1 MTMKHLFAVAAAAFS
16 LSVGAVSAQIAPIQP
31 AEFPPASYKGK
42 QYVDSKGCVF
52 IRAGIDGNISWIPQV
67 TRARKIVCGAQP
79 TFARAPA
86 PAPKPAAAPPVELTV
101 APPVAEP
108 VVVAAAPP
116 RPKPQ
121 PIPRR
126 AAPKPKPVPKPAP
139 VVRRPAP
146 APAPAEVLQVG
157 GAVDHGYGAGITR
170 HDEMLL
176 VWTNTVP
183 RRLIDRTSGKD
194 VTAKVPLVY
203 PYLSLTEQRRSLGE
217 VKLVKRNGKVM
228 KKIIRNRAA
237 KPAKVRKP
245 VYSSRSKPQAAAP
258 KVKVRVPA
266 GARYVQVGVFGNKA
280 NAQATAQRIAR
291 MGYAA
296 RIGSY
301 RKGGKTYMSVQAGP
315 FEGAKPLSRAV
326 AKLRGAGFSDAFA
339 RK

>member
-116 RPKPQ
+116 R
-121 PIPRR
+121 I
-126 AAPKPKPVPKPAP
+126 VPKH
-139 VVRRPAP
+139 V
-146 APAPAEVLQVG
+146 AEGRINTTNVKVPKGYKRVWEDGRLNPKRAEQTLQG
-157 GAVDHGYGAGITR
+157 R
-170 HDEMLL
+170 DEMLL